1 MRRGRPTVPLCLSP
15 EEESVLTRQARQ
27 RKGLQQEV
35 LRARIILGCASGQT
49 NLAVGRALGISNWT
63 VGKWRARFLKYRTA
77 GLADEPRTGGPRSVS
92 DRQVMAIVN
101 KTLKERPRGAT
112 HWSTRSLA
120 KESGVSRDTVM
131 RIWHA
136 FGLQPH
142 RLESFK
148 LSTDPHFVE
157 KVRDVVGLYMNPP
170 ERALV
175 LSVDEKS
182 QIQALDRTQ
191 LVFPIR
197 PGLPERQ
204 THDYTRNGTT
214 SLFAALDTATGTVIG
229 QCHQRHRH
237 QEFLKFLDLID
248 RQVPPELDVHLI
260 LDNYRTHKTDPVKNW
275 LLKRP
280 RYHLHFTPTSAS
292 WLNLIERFFAE
303 LTEKRIR
310 RGTFSSVNQ
319 LNRAIMAYLDTHNE
333 KTKPFVWTATADEI
347 FAKIARFCER
357 TRLTGH

>member
-1 MRRGRPTVPLCLSP
+1 MRRGRPTVPLELSA
-15 EEESVLTRQARQ
+15 EERSVLTQQSRQ
-27 RKGLQQEV
+27 RKGPQQEV

-49 NLAVGRALGISNWT
+49 GMAVGRALGVSNTT
-63 VGKWRARFLKYRTA
+63 VGKWRARFLSYRLA
-77 GLADEPRTGGPRSVS
+77 GLSDEPRIGGPRTVS

-101 KTLKERPRGAT
+101 KTLKERPKGAT

-120 KESGVSRDTVM
+120 KDSGVSRDTVM

-148 LSTDPHFVE
+148 LSADPYFVE

-191 LVFPIR
+191 LAFPIR

-204 THDYTRNGTT
+204 THDYTRHGTV
-214 SLFAALDTATGTVIG
+214 SLFAALNTATGMVIG

-237 QEFLKFLDLID
+237 QEFFKFLDLID
-248 RQVPPELDVHLI
+248 RQVPRELDIHLI
-260 LDNYRTHKTDPVKNW
+260 MDNYGTHKTDSVKRW

-280 RYHLHFTPTSAS
+280 RYHVHFTPTSAS

-310 RGTFSSVNQ
+310 RGTFTSVDQ
-319 LNRAIMAYLDTHNE
+319 LNQGIMDYLDAHNE
-333 KTKPFVWTATADEI
+333 RAKPFIWTVTADDI
-347 FAKIARFCER
+347 FAKVTRFCER
-357 TRLTGH
+357 THLTGH